1 MLTKPQTQSQAQLI
15 SKINKLK
22 AQKNAVILVHNYQ
35 RPEIY
40 EVADYIGDSLG
51 LSKEAS
57 KTKADIILF
66 CGVDFMAET
75 AKILNPAKKV
85 LLSVKDASCPMA
97 AMADA
102 KEVDEMKN
110 EIKKKNPDAPEALVV
125 SYVNTTADVKPVSDI
140 CCTSANAVKV
150 VESLPKDRKIIFVPD
165 RNLGDYI
172 KRVTGR
178 DIILWPGFCHSHHF
192 IKEAQVICAKET
204 HPNAKVIAHPECKP
218 DVLRHADE
226 VCSTEGMV
234 KYAKESSAKEFIV
247 LTEQGMV
254 NRLKRD
260 LPNKEFYTPKFEKDE
275 HFAGYCYN
283 MKKTTLEKVYE
294 TLLNESNE
302 IIVPEEIR
310 IKAKKAIEKMLDV
323 K

>member
-102 KEVDEMKN
+102 KE
-110 EIKKKNPDAPEALVV
+110 
-125 SYVNTTADVKPVSDI
+125 
-140 CCTSANAVKV
+140 
-150 VESLPKDRKIIFVPD
+150 
-165 RNLGDYI
+165 
-172 KRVTGR
+172 
-178 DIILWPGFCHSHHF
+178 
-192 IKEAQVICAKET
+192 
-204 HPNAKVIAHPECKP
+204 
-218 DVLRHADE
+218 
-226 VCSTEGMV
+226 
-234 KYAKESSAKEFIV
+234 
-247 LTEQGMV
+247 
-254 NRLKRD
+254 
-260 LPNKEFYTPKFEKDE
+260 
-275 HFAGYCYN
+275 
-283 MKKTTLEKVYE
+283 
-294 TLLNESNE
+294 
-302 IIVPEEIR
+302 EIR
-310 IKAKKAIEKMLDV
+310 KGLHNQQLRNEK
-323 K
+323 